1 MQDLNP
7 RRTLRAF
14 TQEGCDLH
22 TQEGCDLHT
31 QEGCDLHYQCK
42 DGVTVAEDCDGCRH
56 VSGSN
61 LRGAITEDGVHY
73 VALRLSLTKR
83 QRERGSVVIHRWY
96 RTDERSLAHPLR
108 ICCTD
113 TAKILRQVLQFT
125 CTDVPQGVL

>member
-7 RRTLRAF
+7 RRTLQAF

-42 DGVTVAEDCDGCRH
+42 DGVTVAEDCDSRRH

-61 LRGAITEDGVHY
+61 LRGAITEDGVLY

-96 RTDERSLAHPLR
+96 RRDERSLAHPLR
-108 ICCTD
+108 I
-113 TAKILRQVLQFT
+113 R
-125 CTDVPQGVL
+125 CTDVQQ

>member
-14 TQEGCDLH
+14 

-42 DGVTVAEDCDGCRH
+42 DGVTVAEDCDSCRH

-61 LRGAITEDGVHY
+61 LRGAVTEDGVHY

-96 RTDERSLAHPLR
+96 RRDERSLAHPLR

-113 TAKILRQVLQFT
+113 VQQ
-125 CTDVPQGVL
+125 

>member
-14 TQEGCDLH
+14 

-42 DGVTVAEDCDGCRH
+42 DGVTVAEDCDSCRH

-83 QRERGSVVIHRWY
+83 RPSDQRFSSTYFEFKENGGVWIY
-96 RTDERSLAHPLR
+96 
-108 ICCTD
+108 
-113 TAKILRQVLQFT
+113 ILV
-125 CTDVPQGVL
+125 